1 MSFTDIATVNVRTIC
16 ARFNFSASDLA
27 RALKMNRTALGCR
40 WRGVTDWRL
49 EEIGQI
55 AALFGTTPWELLT
68 PAFGDTWVPD
78 KEKLPRLDSNQ
89 QPADY
94 FFSLLGMWLRR
105 LFVY

>member
-1 MSFTDIATVNVRTIC
+1 MTITLPQTVRSELSFTDIATVNIRAIC

-68 PAFGDTWVPD
+68 PAFGDTWVPN

-89 QPADY
+89 QPAD
-94 FFSLLGMWLRR
+94 
-105 LFVY
+105 